1 VRCVAGE
8 IPGMIVD
15 ICLNSP
21 IYGKHV
27 AVDLLGSYGQIVLI
41 GDGSANDCV
50 SLEDGSADAY

>member
-1 VRCVAGE
+1 
-8 IPGMIVD
+8 MIVD